1 MMDVIFKTWPLMDGI
16 EHKSPAHS
24 PGLRSPSKHVVG
36 VQSALPGK
44 AVFVQDD
51 PEASVAVQS
60 PAFSAFGSS
69 SDASQGPP
77 VCEWCSQMAL

>member
-1 MMDVIFKTWPLMDGI
+1 M
-16 EHKSPAHS
+16 
-24 PGLRSPSKHVVG
+24 PSEHVVG
-36 VQSALPGK
+36 VQAAAPGK

-51 PEASVAVQS
+51 PEGSVAVQS
-60 PAFSAFGSS
+60 PAFSAFGRR

>member
-1 MMDVIFKTWPLMDGI
+1 MTNVVTKKQPSIIVIKAF
-16 EHKSPAHS
+16 SPAHS
-24 PGLRSPSKHVVG
+24 PGLRTPSKHVVG
-36 VQSALPGK
+36 VQSAQPGK

-51 PEASVAVQS
+51 PEGSVAVQS

-69 SDASQGPP
+69 SDASQGPS